1 MLGLMLFV
9 EQERLA
15 LAELLLEKGA
25 KAPTLCEG
33 WNAEDL
39 AVHLYVRQRYPL
51 ATAGMFVPALSPL
64 LERRTQQ
71 TASMPFA
78 EVVKKWAEEKRGFS
92 RCKTLDFFLNTAEH
106 FVHHEDLRRGAL
118 LGENSLV
125 AGVQPRSLSD
135 VAEKDLLRV
144 LRLVAPKLLRQSS
157 VPVVLE
163 PDRYPRIVAADS
175 RGVASSGSAVTHI
188 RGQVGE
194 LVLWA
199 FGRDVVDI
207 ELYGDARKIVRSG
220 L

>member
-1 MLGLMLFV
+1 MLFV

-25 KAPTLCEG
+25 EAPTLCEG

-51 ATAGMFVPALSPL
+51 ATAGIFVPALAPL
-64 LERRTQQ
+64 LKRRTQE

-92 RCKTLDFFLNTAEH
+92 RSKTLDFFLNTAEH
-106 FVHHEDLRRGAL
+106 FVHHEDLRRGAS
-118 LGENSLV
+118 LGETSLGY
-125 AGVQPRSLSD
+125 GVRPRSLSNS
-135 VAEKDLLRV
+135 AEKDLLRV
-144 LRLVAPKLLRQSS
+144 LRLLAPKLLRQSS

-163 PDRYPRIVAADS
+163 PNRYPRIVVADS
-175 RGVASSGSAVTHI
+175 RGVVSSGSAVTHI
-188 RGQVGE
+188 RGEVGE

-199 FGRDVVDI
+199 FGRDVVDV
-207 ELYGDARKIVRSG
+207 ELYGDVSKVVRSG